1 MSKLITFFGVTENYG
16 GSVIK
21 YILADATLSKEFK
34 IRSIVRD
41 TSKPAAQ
48 TLVKQGVKVVSE
60 SGKPEVEVMQGQNVA
75 DAAKDAVVSHIIF
88 SSLLNVTETTSGRVS
103 YVPHFDKKNKI
114 EKEP

>member
-1 MSKLITFFGVTENYG
+1 MSKLITFFRVTENQG

-21 YILADATLSKEFK
+21 HILADATLSKEFK
-34 IRSIVRD
+34 IRSIGRD

-48 TLVKQGVKVVSE
+48 TLVKQEVEVVS
-60 SGKPEVEVMQGQNVA
+60 VMQGQNVA
-75 DAAKDAVVSHIIF
+75 DAAKEAVVSHIIF

-103 YVPHFDKKNKI
+103 YVPHFDRKNKI

>member
-1 MSKLITFFGVTENYG
+1 MSKLITFFRVTENQG

-21 YILADATLSKEFK
+21 HILADATLSKEFK
-34 IRSIVRD
+34 IRSIGRD

-48 TLVKQGVKVVSE
+48 TLVKQ
-60 SGKPEVEVMQGQNVA
+60 EVEVVSNVA
-75 DAAKDAVVSHIIF
+75 DAAKEAVVSHIIF

-103 YVPHFDKKNKI
+103 YVPHFDRKNKI